1 MKRTAKILYV
11 AFTLFAFRS
20 YSQQLAQATDVQMVL
35 ESGTKIV
42 MTGGITFKGTSNW
55 VNKGETY
62 LYKNTSSSPE
72 GWLDST
78 ASGVLGN
85 SSTGNVF
92 FNGSYL
98 QSFYGK
104 TKFYDLTIRNTIGD
118 TLLSSC
124 EVRNLLHLDTG
135 LVYTRSGYGND
146 SLLVS
151 NVANAAIVST
161 SGFAKSWVHGRL
173 SRTISTTAGVDY
185 LFPTGKIKSL
195 DSLYAPIRIDK
206 ANTVSNTYTAEYF
219 PATPYDN
226 GNINNPPIDH
236 ISKQEY
242 WEITATTAS
251 GPNADCKIS
260 LSWRTYSKV
269 STISSERD
277 KLLVVQYV
285 SDPTY
290 KWYRLGSS
298 TTHTVTSLP
307 DETFGYVKHPDYLG
321 ALSYAERRFTLG
333 TLSAFNALPLKLLY
347 FNAMADGDKVRLN
360 WNVANEQ
367 DILFYEV
374 ERSLNGTS
382 FSHLSTVN
390 SLQLTQSVY
399 TDYDYTPVIGRNYYR
414 LKIFDIAGKFTY
426 SPVRT
431 VAFEKGMQP
440 VSIFPNP
447 AKDILNI
454 LLPSAYA
461 GQVALQLLGADGKF
475 ISSLKPT
482 AVNIRLNVGSLAAGT
497 YSIRLVHNDGGSETY
512 RFIKQQE

>member
-1 MKRTAKILYV
+1 M
-11 AFTLFAFRS
+11 
-20 YSQQLAQATDVQMVL
+20 DV
-35 ESGTKIV
+35 
-42 MTGGITFKGTSNW
+42 
-55 VNKGETY
+55 
-62 LYKNTSSSPE
+62 
-72 GWLDST
+72 
-78 ASGVLGN
+78 

-92 FNGSYL
+92 FNGNVL
-98 QSFYGK
+98 QNFYGN
-104 TKFYDLTIRNTIGD
+104 TRFYNLYIRNTKGD

-135 LVYTRSGYGND
+135 LVYTKSGYAND

-185 LFPTGKIKSL
+185 LFPIGKIKNT
-195 DSLYAPIRIDK
+195 DSLYAPIKIDK
-206 ANTVSNTYTAEYF
+206 ANAVSNTYTAEYF

-251 GPNADCKIS
+251 GPSADSKIS

-285 SDPTY
+285 SNPTY
-290 KWYRLGSS
+290 KWYKLGSS

-367 DILFYEV
+367 DIRFYEV
-374 ERSLNGTS
+374 ERSLNGTN

-399 TDYDYTPVIGRNYYR
+399 TDYDYTPVIGWNYYR
-414 LKIFDIAGKFTY
+414 LKIFDITGRFTY

-447 AKDILNI
+447 TKDILNV
-454 LLPSAYA
+454 LLPSTYA
-461 GQVALQLLGADGKF
+461 GQVVLQLLGADGKY
-475 ISSLKPT
+475 ISSLKP
-482 AVNIRLNVGSLAAGT
+482 ASLNIRLNVGSLAAGT
-497 YSIRLVHNDGGSETY
+497 YFIRLVHEDGNSETY